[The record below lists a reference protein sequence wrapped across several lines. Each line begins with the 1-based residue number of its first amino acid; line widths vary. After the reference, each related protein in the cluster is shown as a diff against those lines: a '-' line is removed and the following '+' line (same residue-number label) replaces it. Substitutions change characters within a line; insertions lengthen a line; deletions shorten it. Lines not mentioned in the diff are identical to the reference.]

1 MGCLIAATLLDRRF
15 PTNVSVTATLAVH
28 AIATTVALV
37 VLCAITRSFTPPD
50 DVRFWLAT
58 LVAAVGPTLAGYA
71 AYWFLLRRVG
81 VRALNGMLFLVAP
94 STAVAGAVLFAE
106 TLTIATWTGFLLCT
120 AGVTLVLA
128 WGSQRSRN
136 PSPGRSSPRTRCP
149 RNSGQVSNEESGC
162 RVGMLRNGRRVQ
174 ALSQENTP
182 EDTLITA
189 PAGVLRGQVV
199 DSGVIRM
206 LGVPYAEA
214 PVGPR
219 RFQRP
224 VRRAPWKGSLDATGY
239 GPTAPQSAATGPL
252 RELLPRRIITGD
264 DYLNLNL
271 WAPTIG
277 DGHPVMVFVHGGS
290 WTSGSGAV
298 GGYDGTRFARDGVVL
313 VTINYRL
320 GADGFAWFGD
330 GPANLAL
337 LDQICALEWVHDNIA
352 AFGGDPGNVTV
363 FGESSGAMSIGALLA
378 MPAARGRFRRAIL
391 ESGSTF
397 HSISSESARLVAKRM
412 SEILHVRPTREALA
426 EVPLD
431 ALLDAQTQLA
441 AEVSKRPRRS
451 LWGDVAVN
459 GLVFEPVVD
468 GRSLPTSPIEALR
481 AGAAADVDLLIG
493 WNREEANI
501 ALVLE
506 GPDRMRNWMVP
517 LAAARTKLP
526 LGKGTR
532 TYRRAFR
539 GERAAATI
547 GGILTDWLYRIP
559 AIRTAE
565 AHPRT
570 HLYEFAWR
578 SPAFDGRLG
587 ACHGVELPFVFDN
600 LDHADWEELVGAS
613 PPQHLADDVH
623 GAWVRFARTGDPGWD
638 PYSSTQRTTHRFD
651 TAGITLTDPDSTR
664 RTIWEDRR

>member
-1 MGCLIAATLLDRRF
+1 MPLESTPQD
-15 PTNVSVTATLAVH
+15 AV
-28 AIATTVALV
+28 ITV
-37 VLCAITRSFTPPD
+37 
-50 DVRFWLAT
+50 
-58 LVAAVGPTLAGYA
+58 
-71 AYWFLLRRVG
+71 
-81 VRALNGMLFLVAP
+81 
-94 STAVAGAVLFAE
+94 
-106 TLTIATWTGFLLCT
+106 
-120 AGVTLVLA
+120 
-128 WGSQRSRN
+128 
-136 PSPGRSSPRTRCP
+136 
-149 RNSGQVSNEESGC
+149 
-162 RVGMLRNGRRVQ
+162 
-174 ALSQENTP
+174 
-182 EDTLITA
+182 

-199 DSGVIRM
+199 EIGVIRM
-206 LGVPYAEA
+206 LGVSYAEA

-224 VRRAPWKGSLDATGY
+224 VRCHPWEGVHNATDY
-239 GPTAPQSAATGPL
+239 GPTAPQSAASGPL
-252 RELLPRRIITGD
+252 GELLPRRIISGGG
-264 DYLNLNL
+264 YLNLNI
-271 WAPTIG
+271 WAPITG
-277 DGHPVMVFVHGGS
+277 EGRPVMVFIHGGS

-330 GPANLAL
+330 GAANLAL
-337 LDQICALEWVHDNIA
+337 LDQICALEWVRDNIA
-352 AFGGDPGNVTV
+352 AFGGDPSNVTV

-378 MPAARGRFRRAIL
+378 MPAARGLFRRAIL

-397 HSISSESARLVAKRM
+397 HSISGESARVVATRLA
-412 SEILHVRPTREALA
+412 EILHVRPTREALA

-431 ALLDAQTQLA
+431 VLLDAQAQLA

-468 GRSLPTSPIEALR
+468 GRSLPTSPIEAIR

-493 WNREEANI
+493 WNTEEANI
-501 ALVLE
+501 ALVPE
-506 GPDRMRNWMVP
+506 GPDRMKNWMVP
-517 LAAARTKLP
+517 FAAARTKLP
-526 LGKGTR
+526 LERGTR

-539 GERAAATI
+539 GATAAATI

-578 SPAFDGRLG
+578 SPAFDGQLG

-600 LDHADWEELVGAS
+600 LDHPDWKQLVGTS

-623 GAWVRFARTGDPGWD
+623 GAWIRFARTGNPGWD
-638 PYSSTQRTTHRFD
+638 PYSTAQRITHRFD
-651 TAGITLTDPDSTR
+651 TDSVTLIDPDSTR
-664 RTIWEDRR
+664 RTVWDDRR